1 MFIQWNLS
9 IADMLYSKHLSIA
22 DTNFGNQLKRFY
34 WALHL
39 YSGHLSIADIFFG
52 NQLCPLLR
60 GSTVYSRM
68 EPFIVERFDI
78 TFILF
83 QSSLNTL
90 RSSIYPDVDW
100 PLRCCLQCLLP
111 TMLIR
116 DKWLPSCFN
125 GNLDS
130 HATLAYCIKCIHI
143 HTCIL
148 YEMHTISA
156 LKFFSFCISD
166 YT

>member
-1 MFIQWNLS
+1 MLIWIQWNLS
-9 IADMLYSKHLSIA
+9 IADMLYSGHLPIA
-22 DTNFGNQLKRFY
+22 DTNFGNQLKTFY

-39 YSGHLSIADIFFG
+39 YSGHLSIADIFFE

-60 GSTVYSRM
+60 GSTVYSGM

-78 TFILF
+78 NFILF

-100 PLRCCLQCLLP
+100 PLNCCLQCLLL

-130 HATLAYCIKCIHI
+130 HATLAY
-143 HTCIL
+143 
-148 YEMHTISA
+148 YISKNA
-156 LKFFSFCISD
+156 CN
-166 YT
+166 